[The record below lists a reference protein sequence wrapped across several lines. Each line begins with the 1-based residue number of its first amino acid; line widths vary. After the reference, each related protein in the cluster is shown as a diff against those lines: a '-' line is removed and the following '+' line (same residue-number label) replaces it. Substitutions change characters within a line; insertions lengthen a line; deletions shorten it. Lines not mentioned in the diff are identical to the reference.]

1 MAAFRPTRTVCF
13 MYYDLYPPGK
23 VVSFVKGAVPPLT
36 NSHVFL
42 LVLFCLCDL
51 RCTRLNFYSFLR
63 QPAIT
68 RFGRSVTSTRSSS
81 HSFATETGWPLIGC
95 LGVAHLVSGLQTK
108 GLFAWVYWLNHDA
121 KGTRFN
127 LCFLVL
133 IWVISFLFQLS
144 LAVLFLSLCGTF
156 SVSHTQV
163 KKWFSFWC

>member
-13 MYYDLYPPGK
+13 IYYDLYPPDK

-36 NSHVFL
+36 NSRVFL
-42 LVLFCLCDL
+42 LVSCLCVFDL
-51 RCTRLNFYSFLR
+51 RRTRLNFYSFLR

-95 LGVAHLVSGLQTK
+95 LGVAHLVSGFQTK

-127 LCFLVL
+127 LCFFVL
-133 IWVISFLFQLS
+133 IWVVSFLFQLS
-144 LAVLFLSLCGTF
+144 LAVLFLLLWLNLFCLPYSGKRM
-156 SVSHTQV
+156 V
-163 KKWFSFWC
+163 